1 MFTNDKLW
9 LTDITEH
16 STAEGVLY
24 LCAIKGAC
32 HSVQCRGQHGTS
44 PAGEVQA
51 QVKHGQRVDK
61 RGTIEVGWRKARAT
75 KKLVKNLS

>member
-1 MFTNDKLW
+1 MRFYRSDDLVNRQFAADRNDKLW

-32 HSVQCRGQHGTS
+32 
-44 PAGEVQA
+44 P
-51 QVKHGQRVDK
+51 QRPVS
-61 RGTIEVGWRKARAT
+61 RSSRHF
-75 KKLVKNLS
+75 S